1 MLHWRTL
8 ALATLFAA
16 PLRAQDPTHVVSGV
30 VFDSIA
36 RAPLVGAVVQI
47 ALADASAKVFTT
59 TADAAGHY
67 RVTGLPA
74 GRFGIVFQ
82 HDALNALG
90 IEAPLRAF
98 ELGADSIVTVNL
110 GIESGP
116 VTRLRSCGKDAG
128 GESDG
133 MLAGYVVD
141 AARVSPVPHATVA
154 IRWIETAL
162 QRSGFR
168 AVPKEKTVTAGD
180 DGRYLACGVPS
191 DVGIDVDV
199 SAQSFLHV
207 AGRVTIPPGGVARQ
221 DFHLPIK
228 GAPST
233 ASLSA
238 RVIGTDSLPIT
249 AGVVSVDALSM
260 DTPVRNGSFTLG
272 GIPAG
277 TWFIEVKSLGHEPL
291 AALLV
296 ADDPSPAP
304 ATLVL
309 ERTPVILDAV
319 TVIGKAGRE
328 TKILSDVLSRNSTSA
343 GTTFLPGNSWL
354 KSAETPTDVLRAAR
368 GFSQKGFDRVEG
380 RPYVNKGG
388 RLVACQTMPADSLNT
403 EGKSVVIYL
412 DGLRYPGGL
421 EMLNK
426 DVLPRQILA
435 IEAYPDVVSAPAA
448 WRTNDACAVIAV
460 WTRR

>member
-16 PLRAQDPTHVVSGV
+16 PLRAQEPNHVVSGV

-47 ALADASAKVFTT
+47 ALADASAKIFTT

-67 RVTGLPA
+67 RVAGLPA

-98 ELGADSIVTVNL
+98 ELGTDTSVVMNL
-110 GIESGP
+110 AIESGP

-141 AARVSPVPHATVA
+141 AARVSPIPHATVV

-207 AGRVTIPPGGVARQ
+207 AGRVTIPPGGAARQ

-238 RVIGTDSLPIT
+238 RVIGTDSLPIVS
-249 AGVVSVDALSM
+249 GVVSVDALSM

-277 TWFIEVKSLGHEPL
+277 TWFVEVKSLGHDPQTVMML
-291 AALLV
+291 AGDV
-296 ADDPSPAP
+296 SST
-304 ATLVL
+304 ATTVVL
-309 ERTPVILDAV
+309 ERTPVVLDAV

-328 TKILSDVLSRNSTSA
+328 ARILSDILSRNSTAA

-354 KSAETPTDVLRAAR
+354 KAAETTTDVLRAAR
-368 GFSQKGFDRVEG
+368 GFTQKGMDRVEG
-380 RPYVNKGG
+380 RPYVSKGG
-388 RLVACQTMPADSLNT
+388 TLLPCQSKAADAPAAND
-403 EGKSVVIYL
+403 KSVMIYL
-412 DGLRYPGGL
+412 DGNRYVGGF
-421 EMLNK
+421 EVLNR

-435 IEAYPDVVSAPAA
+435 IEAYPDVISAPAA

>member
-1 MLHWRTL
+1 MVHWRTL
-8 ALATLFAA
+8 ALGTLLAV
-16 PLRAQDPTHVVSGV
+16 PLRAQEAHHVVSGV

-36 RAPLVGAVVQI
+36 HTPLVGAVVQI
-47 ALADASAKVFTT
+47 ALADASARIFTT
-59 TADAAGHY
+59 TADTAGRY
-67 RVTGLPA
+67 RVAGLPA

-98 ELGADSIVTVNL
+98 ELGTDTSVVMNL
-110 GIESGP
+110 AIESGP

-128 GESDG
+128 GDTDG
-133 MLAGYVVD
+133 MLAGYVFD
-141 AARVSPVPHATVA
+141 AARVNPVPRATIV
-154 IRWIETAL
+154 IRWLETAL

-168 AVPKEKTVTAGD
+168 VVSKEKTVTAGD

-199 SAQSFLHV
+199 TAQSFLHV
-207 AGRVTIPPGGVARQ
+207 AGRVTIPPGGAARQ
-221 DFHLPIK
+221 DFHLPTK

-238 RVIGTDSLPIT
+238 RVVGTDSLPI
-249 AGVVSVDALSM
+249 ASGVVSVDALSM
-260 DTPVRNGSFTLG
+260 DTPLRNGAFTLG

-277 TWFIEVKSLGHEPL
+277 TWFVEIKSLGHEPRT
-291 AALLV
+291 ALLV
-296 ADDPSPAP
+296 AGDLSSVP

-309 ERTPVILDAV
+309 ERTPVMLDAV

-328 TKILSDVLSRNSTSA
+328 TRILSDVISRNSTAA

-354 KSAETPTDVLRAAR
+354 KSAEATTDVLRAAR
-368 GFSQKGFDRVEG
+368 GFSQKGMDRVEG
-380 RPYVNKGG
+380 RPYVNTGG
-388 RLVACQTMPADSLNT
+388 RLMSCQSKASDAPDTID
-403 EGKSVVIYL
+403 KSIVVYL
-412 DGLRYPGGL
+412 DGLRYPASL
-421 EMLNK
+421 EMLNR

>member
-1 MLHWRTL
+1 MLHRRTL
-8 ALATLFAA
+8 VLIASLAA
-16 PLRAQDPTHVVSGV
+16 PLSAQEAAHAVSGV
-30 VFDSIA
+30 VFDSVGN
-36 RAPLVGAVVQI
+36 APLVGAVIQI
-47 ALADASAKVFTT
+47 ALVDASARIFTT
-59 TADAAGHY
+59 IADSAGRY
-67 RVTGLPA
+67 RVAGLPA

-98 ELGADSIVTVNL
+98 ELSSDTSVIMNL
-110 GIESGP
+110 AIESGP
-116 VTRLRSCGKDAG
+116 VTRLRSCGTEAG
-128 GESDG
+128 GDSDG

-141 AARVSPVPHATVA
+141 ASRVSPVPHASIV

-168 AVPKEKTVTAGD
+168 SVAREKTVVAGD

-199 SAQSFLHV
+199 SARSFAHV
-207 AGRVTIPPGGVARQ
+207 TGRVTIPPGGAARQ
-221 DFHLPIK
+221 DFHLPLK

-233 ASLSA
+233 STLSA
-238 RVIGTDSLPIT
+238 HVVGADSLPINS
-249 AGVVSVDALSM
+249 GVASVDALAL
-260 DTPVRNGSFTLG
+260 DTPVRNGAFTLG

-277 TWFIEVKSLGHEPL
+277 TWFVEIRSLGHEPRTV
-291 AALLV
+291 LLV
-296 ADDPSPAP
+296 ASEV
-304 ATLVL
+304 ATAATTVVL
-309 ERTPVILDAV
+309 ERTPVVLDAV

-328 TKILSDVLSRNSTSA
+328 TRILSDILSRNSTAA

-354 KSAETPTDVLRAAR
+354 KTAETPTDVLRAAR
-368 GFSQKGFDRVEG
+368 GFTQKGSDRVEG
-380 RPYVNKGG
+380 RPYVSKSGA
-388 RLVACQTMPADSLNT
+388 LVSCQSKASDAPATND
-403 EGKSVVIYL
+403 KSVVIYL
-412 DGLRYPGGL
+412 DGLRYPAGL
-421 EMLNK
+421 EVLNH

-435 IEAYPDVVSAPAA
+435 MEAYPDVISAPAA